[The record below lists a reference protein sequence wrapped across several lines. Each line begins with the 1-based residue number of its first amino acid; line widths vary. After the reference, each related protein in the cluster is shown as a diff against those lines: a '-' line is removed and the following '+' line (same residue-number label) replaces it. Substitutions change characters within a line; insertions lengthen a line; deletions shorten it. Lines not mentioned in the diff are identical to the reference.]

1 MNSKSLAA
9 IAVCCL
15 PWLPGCSSVA
25 VPSERYFRLDP
36 PAAAEGKEPGAGI
49 LRVFDLQ
56 LGRALDGD
64 CLMVADGVRLQPRP
78 LDRWIAPLD
87 RLVTDALVLGLSRSG
102 ACVLVKGAVDP
113 GAENWSLHGRIVE
126 FAEVRGPN
134 GPEARVV
141 LELWL
146 EAAGQLLFQGEFAAA
161 EPLREPSADAAVAAL
176 SRSLHGIVGSV
187 VQRMQ
192 QHSLFAAARPVPS
205 PTR

>member
-1 MNSKSLAA
+1 MNIHWLRLL
-9 IAVCCL
+9 AVCCL
-15 PWLPGCSSVA
+15 PCLHGCRSVE
-25 VPSERYFRLDP
+25 VPNERFFRIDP
-36 PAAAEGKEPGAGI
+36 PASAADRQPGAGI

-56 LGRALDGD
+56 LGRGLDSD

-102 ACVLVKGAVDP
+102 ACALVKGAVDP
-113 GAENWSLHGRIVE
+113 GPETWSLHGRIVE
-126 FAEVRGPN
+126 FAEVRGAV

-146 EAAGQLLFQGEFAAA
+146 EAGGQLLVQGEFAAS
-161 EPLREPSADAAVAAL
+161 EPLREPGADAAVEAL
-176 SRSLHGIVGSV
+176 SRGVHGIVGSV

-192 QHSLFAAARPVPS
+192 QDGLFAAARPVPS